1 MGKLD
6 KLIQAIAE
14 SGDEKVMSAFLEWQD
29 EGIKAKE
36 RLIEKLDKLLKTS
49 EGKPET
55 TSENSLHKHF
65 VSVSLPSEDE
75 INQIMHQ
82 ETNNLFV
89 PMDWK
94 DRFSYRLIFQT
105 GFKNC
110 YNKIVERSQGNER

>member
-1 MGKLD
+1 MGKID
-6 KLIQAIAE
+6 KLIRAIAE
-14 SGDEKVMSAFLEWQD
+14 SENENVMSAFLEWQD

-36 RLIEKLDKLLKTS
+36 RLIEKLDKLLKES

-55 TSENSLHKHF
+55 ASENSLHKHV

-75 INQIMHQ
+75 INHIMHQ

-89 PMDWK
+89 PRDWK

-110 YNKIVERSQGNER
+110 YNKIVERMQGNER